1 MIHYAKGRLQFHIES
16 VYLHFKLAIKPLND
30 TLCSLYKLTVDN
42 DLPIQHCIRHKS
54 RLWRKSRANTKKG
67 LVSTFGLV
75 ELSFKPF

>member
-1 MIHYAKGRLQFHIES
+1 MIHYVKGQLQFHIES

-54 RLWRKSRANTKKG
+54 RL
-67 LVSTFGLV
+67 
-75 ELSFKPF
+75 